1 MPGLRFCVPGRDP
14 GNGVMTPA
22 AGGAEKPDMLPV
34 TGTEHCTDQRGISS
48 YAEDAAICLAE
59 ECENEKTDQDWRK
72 RMSNKVRTRF
82 APSPTGRMHVGNLR
96 TALYAYLIAK
106 HEGGDFILRVEDTD
120 QERFVEGALDII
132 YRTLEKTGLKH
143 DEGPDKDGG
152 CGPYVQSERQ
162 ASGLYLKY
170 AEQLVEQGDAYYC
183 FCDKERLESLKTS
196 VSDDGTDIVVYDKH
210 CLGLSREEVEA
221 NLAAG
226 KPWVIRLNVPNEGET
241 TFHDEIYGDI
251 TVPNNELDD
260 MILIKSDGFPTY
272 NFANVID
279 DHLMGIT
286 HVVRGN
292 EYLSSAPKY
301 NRLYEAFGWEIPVY
315 VHCPLITDENHKKL
329 SKRCGHSSYEDLID
343 QGYVSEAVVNYVAL
357 LGWCPSDN
365 REIFSLEELVEAFD
379 YRHMSKSPAV
389 FDTVKLKWMN
399 GEYLKA
405 MDFDR
410 FYELAEPYIRSTVT
424 KDYDLK
430 KIAALVK
437 TRIEIL
443 PDICAQIDFFEEL
456 PEYDSELYRHKK
468 MKTDPE
474 KGLALLE
481 EVLPLLEAQ
490 DDYSND
496 ALFEMLKAFAG
507 EKEYKIG
514 YVMWP
519 LRTAVSGKQNTPGGA
534 TELMEVFG
542 KEESL
547 RRIREGIAKLSRE
560 IREA

>member
-1 MPGLRFCVPGRDP
+1 
-14 GNGVMTPA
+14 
-22 AGGAEKPDMLPV
+22 
-34 TGTEHCTDQRGISS
+34 
-48 YAEDAAICLAE
+48 
-59 ECENEKTDQDWRK
+59 
-72 RMSNKVRTRF
+72 MSNKVRTRF

-365 REIFSLEELVEAFD
+365 REIFSLDELVEAFD

-410 FYELAEPYIRSTVT
+410 FFELAEPYIRSAVT

-443 PDICAQIDFFEEL
+443 PDICGQIDFFEEL

-490 DDYSND
+490 DDYRND

-519 LRTAVSGKQNTPGGA
+519 LRTAVSGRQNTPGGA

>member
-1 MPGLRFCVPGRDP
+1 
-14 GNGVMTPA
+14 
-22 AGGAEKPDMLPV
+22 
-34 TGTEHCTDQRGISS
+34 
-48 YAEDAAICLAE
+48 
-59 ECENEKTDQDWRK
+59 
-72 RMSNKVRTRF
+72 MSNRVRTRF

-120 QERFVEGALDII
+120 QERYVEGATDII
-132 YRTLEKTGLKH
+132 YRTLAKTGLIH

-152 CGPYVQSERQ
+152 YGPYIQSERQ

-170 AEQLVEQGDAYYC
+170 AKQLVEQGDAYYC

-196 VSDDGTDIVVYDKH
+196 VSEDGTDIVVYDKH

-251 TVPNNELDD
+251 TVPNAELDD

-272 NFANVID
+272 NFANVVD

-292 EYLSSAPKY
+292 EYLASAPKY
-301 NRLYEAFGWEIPVY
+301 NRLYEAFGWEVPVY

-329 SKRCGHSSYEDLID
+329 SKRSGHSSYEDLID
-343 QGYVSEAVVNYVAL
+343 QGFVSEAVVNYVAL

-365 REIFSLEELVEAFD
+365 REIFSLDELVKEFD

-389 FDTVKLKWMN
+389 FDTTKLKWMN

-405 MDFDR
+405 MDFDT
-410 FYELAEPYIRSTVT
+410 FYEMAEPYIRKTVT
-424 KDYDLK
+424 EDYDLK
-430 KIAALVK
+430 KIAAPVK
-437 TRIEIL
+437 TRIEIF
-443 PDICAQIDFFEEL
+443 PDINEQIDFIGEL
-456 PEYDSELYRHKK
+456 PEYDCELYRHKK

-481 EVLPLLEAQ
+481 EVLPRLETQ
-490 DDYSND
+490 EDYSND
-496 ALFEMLKAFAG
+496 ALFEMLKGFAE
-507 EKEYKIG
+507 EKGYKIG

-519 LRTAVSGKQNTPGGA
+519 LRTAVSGKQSTPGGA

-547 RRIREGIAKLSRE
+547 RRIRRGIEKLHE
-560 IREA
+560 I